1 MVGYIST
8 HFIFRLRP
16 CRPTFLHKS
25 QSTTGLR
32 VCAVCCVRAR
42 AYACVCGGGD
52 LILPRTLGLKSDK
65 IILVNRAALTF
76 TYVLKPSFLTQ
87 FSTET
92 TIYMHVLVALYNSS
106 LAWSEDVPRKNK
118 FDVTCRILFPCFVE
132 TTFVSIFLDCK
143 TVPGSSSERLA
154 PLTDAWRS
162 LSPDRAHSLGS
173 QRLQSGIFPPSR
185 LTLENYATVLM
196 ADKCKKKIRSKSVYT
211 TFHAVIP
218 V

>member
-8 HFIFRLRP
+8 HLIFRLRP

-42 AYACVCGGGD
+42 ARAYACVCVEEGD

-65 IILVNRAALTF
+65 MILVNRAALTF

-154 PLTDAWRS
+154 PLTDA
-162 LSPDRAHSLGS
+162 
-173 QRLQSGIFPPSR
+173 
-185 LTLENYATVLM
+185 
-196 ADKCKKKIRSKSVYT
+196 
-211 TFHAVIP
+211 
-218 V
+218 